1 MEQLLTLIKQLLAD
15 NIALKFKAHGYH
27 WNVEGDDFPQFHDFF
42 GEIYENYD
50 AATDT
55 YAEWLRMLKAYA
67 PYRLTDF
74 FDMSTVAEPVIV
86 SDAQAML
93 SDLYMSIEKHI
104 ADLIVASDLSNAAK
118 EYGLANFFADRQTA
132 SQKFCWQIRASIETE
147 EMD

>member
-1 MEQLLTLIKQLLAD
+1 MEQLLTQLRMLLAD

-27 WNVEGDDFPQFHDFF
+27 WNVESDDFKQFHDFF

-50 AATDT
+50 GATDT
-55 YAEWLRMLKAYA
+55 YAEWLRILKAYA

-74 FDMSTVAEPVIV
+74 FDMATITEPVIV
-86 SDAQAML
+86 GDPQPML
-93 SDLYMSIEKHI
+93 ADLYMSIEKHI
-104 ADLIVASDLSNAAK
+104 EDLILASDLANAAK

-132 SQKFCWQIRASIETE
+132 SQKFCWQIRVSMEVE

>member
-1 MEQLLTLIKQLLAD
+1 MEQLLTQLRMLLAD

-27 WNVEGDDFPQFHDFF
+27 WNVESDDFNQFHDFF

-55 YAEWLRMLKAYA
+55 YAEWLRILKAYA

-74 FDMSTVAEPVIV
+74 FDMATITEPVIV
-86 SDAQAML
+86 GDPQPML
-93 SDLYMSIEKHI
+93 ADLYMSIEKHI
-104 ADLIVASDLSNAAK
+104 QDLVIASDIANAAK

-132 SQKFCWQIRASIETE
+132 SQKFCWQIRVSMEVE

>member
-1 MEQLLTLIKQLLAD
+1 MTPLLEKLRMLLAD
-15 NIALKFKAHGYH
+15 NIALKFKSQGYH
-27 WNVEGDDFPQFHDFF
+27 WNVEGEDFSEFHEFF

-104 ADLIVASDLSNAAK
+104 ADLVVASDLANAAK

-132 SQKFCWQIRASIETE
+132 SQKFCWQIRVSMETK
-147 EMD
+147 EMN

>member
-104 ADLIVASDLSNAAK
+104 ADLIVASDLANAAK

-132 SQKFCWQIRASIETE
+132 SQKFCWQIRASIEAE